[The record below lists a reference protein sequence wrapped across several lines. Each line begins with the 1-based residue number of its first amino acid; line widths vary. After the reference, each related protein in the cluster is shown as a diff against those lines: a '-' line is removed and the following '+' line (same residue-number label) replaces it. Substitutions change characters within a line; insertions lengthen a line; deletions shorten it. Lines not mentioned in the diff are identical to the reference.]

1 MVGTPVHFS
10 DTPGSPAWVA
20 PEIGQH
26 TEEVLLELGFTWDDI
41 GRLRA
46 EGAV

>member
-1 MVGTPVHFS
+1 VHFS